1 MIKMREDNK
10 KMERIKRTVKEYYH
24 TLKVFDEEKD
34 SVEMVDVVTYGPA
47 VRTMKEIKRNLKAN
61 QTLLKVVETKIIE
74 KRYSLL
80 LSDFLRMAEPITG
93 DNDEE
98 LEEN

>member
-1 MIKMREDNK
+1 
-10 KMERIKRTVKEYYH
+10 MEKITRTVKEYYH
-24 TLKVFDEEKD
+24 TLKVFNEEKD
-34 SVEMVDVVTYGPA
+34 SAELIDVITYGPA
-47 VRTMKEIKRNLKAN
+47 TRTMKEIKSNLKAG
-61 QTLLKVVETKIIE
+61 QTLLKVVATKIVE

-93 DNDEE
+93 DSEEE